1 MGGLLKRAYPN
12 ATHQTLDVRGM
23 WGNDPDQA
31 GGRRYGAL
39 ALVSHTHVLHVFTVT
54 SNAPRSAC
62 CEATQRRMRRPS
74 MSFGSSL
81 TRKVW

>member
-39 ALVSHTHVLHVFTVT
+39 ALVSHTHTCYMF
-54 SNAPRSAC
+54 SRSLPMLREVRAVR
-62 CEATQRRMRRPS
+62 QPS
-74 MSFGSSL
+74 GGCGDL
-81 TRKVW
+81 Q